1 MGFASLLFIQ
11 CEQVHCITSNSVEK
25 SFSIN
30 HRMIYAMRNIGQ
42 GHAAIKKFSALMN
55 MLSPMTVKYYDSAVK
70 KMTEVEHLR
79 KTNIF
84 AYETRRLNHENHVGS
99 AGVMEVTGA
108 KQI

>member
-42 GHAAIKKFSALMN
+42 GHAAIK
-55 MLSPMTVKYYDSAVK
+55 YYDSAVK

-79 KTNIF
+79 KRIF
-84 AYETRRLNHENHVGS
+84 LLTKQ
-99 AGVMEVTGA
+99 GV
-108 KQI
+108 